1 MGGKG
6 VSFSWLLFILQS
18 YNSTCGKDWVT
29 DTGVQRFHWS
39 ETAVANQKNLSAN
52 DVSLGDSLNRG
63 GQGYS
68 RDRRNG
74 EEALRTREGKGWQE
88 TAPERGKSRKLY
100 GDR

>member
-52 DVSLGDSLNRG
+52 DVDL
-63 GQGYS
+63 
-68 RDRRNG
+68 
-74 EEALRTREGKGWQE
+74 
-88 TAPERGKSRKLY
+88 
-100 GDR
+100 

>member
-1 MGGKG
+1 M
-6 VSFSWLLFILQS
+6 SFSWLLFILQS

-74 EEALRTREGKGWQE
+74 EEALRTRKG
-88 TAPERGKSRKLY
+88 ERVAGNSTRK
-100 GDR
+100 GEIKKVVWR